1 MARSGVQYQDVQ
13 QAIDTLLSRGDTPSV
28 QRIREVL
35 GTGSFTTISE
45 HFRQWRLEREHNR
58 DVPPPKGLPEAV
70 VSVASELWKEA
81 REAAHDALCHY
92 REEADR
98 QVETAKLEAN
108 DADQRAA
115 NAEQRESAL
124 AEHLRHT
131 ETRVEGLSRDLAASQ
146 ADEAQW
152 RTQAREAR
160 EEVAKW
166 QSAYE
171 RAQQQLGEHQAQ
183 HADQLSQQ
191 QAEWQARLT
200 QEEQRHEAAED
211 RLMSLLDSAR
221 QERAQEESAYQQRLK
236 QADKRN
242 EKLAQEVKTLE
253 KSIYQYQLEAHAE
266 QQAQQQLQAALNAL
280 EQRYQEAIKKLDD
293 AESALAEEARQH
305 DAREK
310 AWQEQLWSRMDAMQR
325 QLTDLPTSLSRDQES
340 EREDKDSLE

>member
-1 MARSGVQYQDVQ
+1 MARSGIQYQDVQ
-13 QAIDTLLSRGDTPSV
+13 KAIDTLLSRGDTPSV

-45 HFRQWRLEREHNR
+45 HFRQWRLDREQNR
-58 DVPPPKGLPEAV
+58 DIPPPKGVPESV
-70 VSVASELWKEA
+70 VSIASELWKDA
-81 REAAHDALCHY
+81 MEAAHDALRHY

-98 QVETAKLEAN
+98 QVEAAQLEASE
-108 DADQRAA
+108 ADQRAA

-124 AEHLRHT
+124 AEYLRHT
-131 ETRVEGLSRDLAASQ
+131 ETRVEALSRDLAASQ

-152 RTQAREAR
+152 RTQAKEAR
-160 EEVAKW
+160 DAVVKW
-166 QSAYE
+166 QSAHE
-171 RAQQQLGEHQAQ
+171 RAQQDIAERQEQ

-191 QAEWQARLT
+191 QAEWQARLA

-236 QADKRN
+236 QAYKRN
-242 EKLAQEVKTLE
+242 EALAEEVKTLE
-253 KSIYQYQLEAHAE
+253 KSIHQYQLEAHAQ
-266 QQAQQQLQAALNAL
+266 QQAYQQLQTAMEDLQ
-280 EQRYQEAIKKLDD
+280 QRHDEVIKKLAS
-293 AESALAEEARQH
+293 AETALAEEARQH

-325 QLTDLPTSLSRDQES
+325 QLTDLPTSLARDQNGEHEDKNSRD
-340 EREDKDSLE
+340 